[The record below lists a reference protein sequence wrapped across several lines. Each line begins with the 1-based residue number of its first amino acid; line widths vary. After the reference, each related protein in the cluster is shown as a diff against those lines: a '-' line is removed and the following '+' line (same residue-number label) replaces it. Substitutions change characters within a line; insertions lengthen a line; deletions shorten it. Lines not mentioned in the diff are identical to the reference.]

1 MKATSLTVCVVL
13 AVTGCKRESAS
24 TTAVGTTTLTS
35 ASVSTA
41 TNQPIASFIE
51 PDPLMTRSVEYALA
65 ADPQRSMAAKNV
77 EVSVDN
83 GVATLDGTVPD
94 VKTLRDLE
102 ATVAE
107 VPGVRQL
114 NNRLEV
120 STLRDRDSRESD
132 DRIAFTLQRSLAT
145 LQAAGNDVDKI
156 TIDVLGGRVAL
167 RGETASAEV
176 RDSIEALTE
185 KTPGVVAVM
194 DDLVSP

>member
-77 EVSVDN
+77 EVSVDD